1 MNSRRP
7 AAGGRSAIC
16 SGCSVFLYFHF
27 AVCADHCFL
36 CGLSFWRF
44 RHGFYQYPLFGYG
57 QKPGGQRAC
66 ISLLLPSPFWKCFH
80 FCGIIQALSK
90 LSSGWHCCIR
100 RCCIRS
106 RRFSSQIKMYFSISR
121 TAGVSISRGRG
132 PQFLPGVGALH
143 QLLFY
148 QLPWVWGMTFI
159 CSIIYVCLTV
169 RALNALAEDVEN
181 KYMLE

>member
-1 MNSRRP
+1 MRSFILAIQTWVLPVPSIRLWPEARRP
-7 AAGGRSAIC
+7 
-16 SGCSVFLYFHF
+16 
-27 AVCADHCFL
+27 
-36 CGLSFWRF
+36 
-44 RHGFYQYPLFGYG
+44 
-57 QKPGGQRAC
+57 RAC

-132 PQFLPGVGALH
+132 PQFLPGRRAASAFVLPAALGVGDDLY
-143 QLLFY
+143 LLNY
-148 QLPWVWGMTFI
+148 L
-159 CSIIYVCLTV
+159 CLFDGQSTE
-169 RALNALAEDVEN
+169 RTCRGC
-181 KYMLE
+181 